1 MQVGMHEAKTN
12 LSKLVAF
19 AQNGEEVLI
28 TNRGEVVA
36 KIVGAGQSRREKAE
50 EIARQFRA
58 ITKNNPIGTLEE
70 IMAWKEE
77 GRE

>member
-1 MQVGMHEAKTN
+1 MQVGMHEAKSQ

-36 KIVGAGQSRREKAE
+36 RIVGAGKDKNKAKE
-50 EIARQFRA
+50 LMDKMRAMTKKHPIA
-58 ITKNNPIGTLEE
+58 TLEE
-70 IMAWKEE
+70 ILEWKNE
-77 GRE
+77 GRK

>member
-19 AQNGEEVLI
+19 AQSGEEVLI

-36 KIVGAGQSRREKAE
+36 RLVGASNGRNKAKE
-50 EIARQFRA
+50 LMDKMRA
-58 ITKNNPIGTLEE
+58 MTKNHPIGTLEE
-70 IMAWKEE
+70 ILEWKNE
-77 GRE
+77 GRK